1 MRLMEVYVN
10 YYEQL
15 RVMYKF
21 IYLAKNNII
30 QLRKRNTELGRQLEN
45 MRTKYSALNSQ
56 RLGEFVADVYQ

>member
-1 MRLMEVYVN
+1 MEVYVN

-45 MRTKYSALNSQ
+45 MRTKYPALNSQ